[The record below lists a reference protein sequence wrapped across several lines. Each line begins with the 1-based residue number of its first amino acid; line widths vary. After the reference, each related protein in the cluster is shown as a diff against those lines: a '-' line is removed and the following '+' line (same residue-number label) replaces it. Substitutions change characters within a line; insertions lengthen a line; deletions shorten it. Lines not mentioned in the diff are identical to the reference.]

1 MDDLYQTFLQGV
13 PHIDPNKPDEDED
26 EEDDDDFVPV
36 QPAPCVSAAPF
47 PVSRL
52 PSSLP
57 HALLFRTM
65 HSTVHTL
72 RTPACIL
79 PVPSCRFFESL
90 NFADEAVPACAV
102 PLHCTATIAG

>member
-1 MDDLYQTFLQGV
+1 
-13 PHIDPNKPDEDED
+13 
-26 EEDDDDFVPV
+26 
-36 QPAPCVSAAPF
+36 
-47 PVSRL
+47 VSRL

-57 HALLFRTM
+57 HALLFRPM
-65 HSTVHTL
+65 HSTVDTL

-79 PVPSCRFFESL
+79 PVPSCRFFDSL